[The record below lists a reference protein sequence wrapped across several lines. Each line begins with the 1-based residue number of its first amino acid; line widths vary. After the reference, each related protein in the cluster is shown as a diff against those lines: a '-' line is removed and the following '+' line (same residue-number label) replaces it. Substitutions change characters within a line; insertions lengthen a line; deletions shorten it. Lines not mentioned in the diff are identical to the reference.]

1 MRKQR
6 LTEREKRQI
15 RERVQREFPGSKVL
29 QNLHFYRYVKEIQ
42 WRTMS
47 REEIVED
54 IKRGAREI
62 KKAMKKDMPVLG

>member
-1 MRKQR
+1 
-6 LTEREKRQI
+6 
-15 RERVQREFPGSKVL
+15 
-29 QNLHFYRYVKEIQ
+29 
-42 WRTMS
+42 MS

>member
-1 MRKQR
+1 MQTRR
-6 LTEREKRQI
+6 LTEKQKLQI
-15 RERVQREFPGSKVL
+15 RKQVRREFPGSKVL
-29 QNLHFYRYVKEIQ
+29 QDLHYYRYVKEIL

-62 KKAMKKDMPVLG
+62 KKAMKKHVPVLK